1 MAHRLFVE
9 WFGSIEAVSKRL
21 HVIWYPKDFWV
32 SRYNWCE
39 VLILVEMSDVAARLA
54 EEREALGYSRAA
66 FARLLGLST
75 EGLRVIEAG
84 KTAFRSDVLVA
95 AAGAGADVQY
105 IITGVRSKNVEK
117 VADEVGFEKQ
127 VIQGNVSGVG
137 FAGAGAN
144 ISIVNTQTHRTTV
157 RPETRPGDEHIS
169 IEQRAILTEL
179 VNKVVEKEELLKKAP
194 KSYRAVWAALNK
206 HCKVN
211 SYQLIAAA
219 DFEKARSYLNQWI
232 GSLHGMRSAP
242 LKDGE
247 DWRKRKIQ
255 AIWANTKTPD
265 DEAALRA
272 YALKN
277 FGSESIKEL
286 ANDELEKTY
295 KYVASRRSR
304 KR

>member
-1 MAHRLFVE
+1 MDFE
-9 WFGSIEAVSKRL
+9 
-21 HVIWYPKDFWV
+21 VIG
-32 SRYNWCE
+32 
-39 VLILVEMSDVAARLA
+39 ARFA
-54 EEREALGYSRAA
+54 QERERLGYTASS
-66 FARLLGLST
+66 FARLLNVT
-75 EGLRVIEAG
+75 RVTLANVESG
-84 KTAFRSDVLVA
+84 KNEFKSGVLVA
-95 AAGAGADVQY
+95 AAAAGMDVQY
-105 IITGVRSKNVEK
+105 VLTGVRSTNVEK

-157 RPETRPGDEHIS
+157 RPETKPGEEHIS
-169 IEQRAILTEL
+169 IEQRAVLTEL

-286 ANDELEKTY
+286 ANDELERTY

>member
-1 MAHRLFVE
+1 MNFE
-9 WFGSIEAVSKRL
+9 
-21 HVIWYPKDFWV
+21 VIG
-32 SRYNWCE
+32 
-39 VLILVEMSDVAARLA
+39 ARFA
-54 EEREALGYSRAA
+54 QERERLGYTASS
-66 FARLLGLST
+66 FARLLNVT
-75 EGLRVIEAG
+75 RVTLANVESG
-84 KTAFRSDVLVA
+84 KNEFKSGVLVA
-95 AAGAGADVQY
+95 AAAAGMDVQY
-105 IITGVRSKNVEK
+105 VLTGVRSTNLEK
-117 VADEVGFEKQ
+117 VTQEVGFEKQ

-137 FAGAGAN
+137 FAGAGSN
-144 ISIVNTQTHRTTV
+144 ISIIHTQNHRTTV
-157 RPETRPGDEHIS
+157 RPVTNPGVDHIDEK
-169 IEQRAILTEL
+169 QRAILTDL

-255 AIWANTKTPD
+255 NIKINTKAPD
-265 DEAALRA
+265 DEAAMRA
-272 YALKN
+272 YILKN
-277 FGSESIKEL
+277 FGATSVKEL

-295 KYVASRRSR
+295 KYVAARRSR

>member
-1 MAHRLFVE
+1 MDLFE
-9 WFGSIEAVSKRL
+9 
-21 HVIWYPKDFWV
+21 
-32 SRYNWCE
+32 
-39 VLILVEMSDVAARLA
+39 VAARFT
-54 EEREALGYSRAA
+54 EERKRIGYTQSA
-66 FARLLGLST
+66 FARLLGMSVP
-75 EGLRVIEAG
+75 GLRNIEAG
-84 KTAFRSDVLVA
+84 ESEFKVNVLMA

-137 FAGAGAN
+137 FAGPGAN

-157 RPETRPGDEHIS
+157 RPETRPGDEHITV
-169 IEQRAILTEL
+169 EQRAILTDL

-255 AIWANTKTPD
+255 NIRINTKAPD
-265 DEAALRA
+265 DEAAMRA
-272 YALKN
+272 YILKN
-277 FGSESIKEL
+277 FGATSVKEL

-295 KYVASRRSR
+295 KYVAARRSR